1 MCSRTVNPI
10 TTTFQTSIRSWRMKE
25 VLSHLQ
31 LHRSRVGLWHL
42 LEQMKSKRPCT
53 PAQARSNCCV
63 VGDCGCVEPASGL
76 KGSNEIYGWQVG
88 QSLAASP
95 APSWIFLAPSWRHA
109 LQQLLGLGCPSGNC
123 QGTYGCIEVHNIW
136 THLAVNKSNCTY
148 SAMLLTISSFNIN

>member
-10 TTTFQTSIRSWRMKE
+10 STTFQTSIRSWRMKE

-53 PAQARSNCCV
+53 PAHARSNCCV

-76 KGSNEIYGWQVG
+76 KGSNEIYGWQVA

-95 APSWIFLAPSWRHA
+95 ALVLLLGTFLAPCFA
-109 LQQLLGLGCPSGNC
+109 ATLGLGMPF
-123 QGTYGCIEVHNIW
+123 QQLPR
-136 THLAVNKSNCTY
+136 HLW
-148 SAMLLTISSFNIN
+148 LH